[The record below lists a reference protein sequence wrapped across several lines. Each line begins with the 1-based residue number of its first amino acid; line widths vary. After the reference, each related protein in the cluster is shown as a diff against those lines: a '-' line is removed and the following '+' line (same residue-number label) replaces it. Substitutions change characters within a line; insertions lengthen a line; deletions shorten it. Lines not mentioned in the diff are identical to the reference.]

1 MLNNLDRFFDT
12 RYPSVAAKYG
22 AFLTWI
28 SAAGLAAVRMQVTFI
43 AYRKLMETAAVE
55 LAANPSEKLLAKY
68 VEALGACQIERL
80 FKPASFSL
88 ESTPSPSPAALSKK
102 RRLNMNVTPDEH
114 FQSNRGHGGGRGRYN
129 KNFCP
134 TQRNASWFIINP
146 NSGAHHASPSP
157 SNRNIPSFVE
167 QTPPSASTSTV
178 TIRPYSPIRGRVL
191 NWDDA

>member
-114 FQSNRGHGGGRGRYN
+114 FQSNRG
-129 KNFCP
+129 
-134 TQRNASWFIINP
+134 Q
-146 NSGAHHASPSP
+146 SGYP
-157 SNRNIPSFVE
+157 R
-167 QTPPSASTSTV
+167 T
-178 TIRPYSPIRGRVL
+178 RR
-191 NWDDA
+191 